1 MNKCLDLLIASVEW
15 QGNEEWTPLQSRLSC
30 TCLKIHHLWLN
41 YKGKICLIF
50 SVNSSQVPFDPTKCL
65 TPAATPPA
73 QSCRSR
79 KAHTHTH
86 THTRARARA
95 DTHTGGRTRSRT
107 QIQQIQIQ
115 LQWTSIRNF
124 YFILPCVVMI
134 AGWATSRC
142 SRSFPR
148 SGKLG
153 LCIVITLGTLF
164 SVLVNELFPEPSD
177 DNVGVAC
184 WFREASRLRIC

>member
-1 MNKCLDLLIASVEW
+1 MKNERPCSPVFLVLVWRSIISDWTIKERYVWSLVWIVLKYLLIQPSVSHP
-15 QGNEEWTPLQSRLSC
+15 QPHPQRS
-30 TCLKIHHLWLN
+30 
-41 YKGKICLIF
+41 
-50 SVNSSQVPFDPTKCL
+50 
-65 TPAATPPA
+65 PAAVARHT
-73 QSCRSR
+73 
-79 KAHTHTH
+79 HTHTH

-115 LQWTSIRNF
+115 LQWTSIKNF